1 VTTWPYICQ
10 AEKNLTVINYIMV
23 IEKRVFHMYWL
34 DRTTTTVMQQLS
46 CFLSG

>member
-1 VTTWPYICQ
+1 M
-10 AEKNLTVINYIMV
+10 A

-46 CFLSG
+46 CFIGLTKRVFKNTRVEHCNEKW